1 MIKIKLCEAERQYLQ
16 REIYNNKD
24 RYSMWKAI
32 RNCIPRKEATQ
43 PVYTW
48 DIKLLANE
56 FNEFFTTVGN
66 DLGISQMTFTSFDS
80 FITDEFILGAVS
92 LTEIRKIL

>member
-1 MIKIKLCEAERQYLQ
+1 MIVEIMIKIKLCEAERQYLQ

-43 PVYTW
+43 PVYT
-48 DIKLLANE
+48 
-56 FNEFFTTVGN
+56 
-66 DLGISQMTFTSFDS
+66 
-80 FITDEFILGAVS
+80 
-92 LTEIRKIL
+92 